1 MGREIAPQELSYFY
15 QKTGE
20 AIWHLQFVEDYLIK
34 LYLVGSIHLKINGIT
49 GKNVESKSK
58 QYNKKTLGQLIGL
71 LDGSEIVTDEFIE
84 SLKAYN
90 DIRKWVVHNSMRE
103 TENCLYSQQDRD
115 FFINRTTKFTDMS
128 VDIQKDIEARLWEL
142 TISGGI
148 SPEEVISRAN
158 TTVDLEKCH
167 ITKQSTRCYL
177 HSAFAVWSVIGFVSQ
192 SFARVIAAL
201 AVSRRSFV

>member
-158 TTVDLEKCH
+158 TTVDAWKNA
-167 ITKQSTRCYL
+167 T
-177 HSAFAVWSVIGFVSQ
+177 
-192 SFARVIAAL
+192 
-201 AVSRRSFV
+201 